1 MQWQTCRPPVRA
13 QAVAFVDPMR
23 QLAGEGPVG
32 VCLRGFS
39 CRRCGSQRPMP
50 CTCPGSS
57 ASKRLGPD
65 LRQEIEALS
74 FACDTWCL
82 GFFSPYFRG
91 EYTTFAQDLERLA
104 RLPPTCSCTRWAG
117 PSVDRSGR
125 QTHLDKLPELVVIH
139 LRCKGTPGPAPGAA
153 GEPQPAAQGPGGP
166 VRLQMVRLLAAE
178 ERTTRDLTRLL
189 HLTEAAVSHRA
200 CAIRVLDPYV
210 REVSDSARF

>member
-1 MQWQTCRPPVRA
+1 MMQWQTCRPPVRA

-104 RLPPTCSCTRWAG
+104 RLPRPVRVRGGPGLPSTGPAGRPIWTSCPNWWSSTCDAKVPRVRPPALPESLSLRLRALAARCGCRWSG
-117 PSVDRSGR
+117 SLRRRSG
-125 QTHLDKLPELVVIH
+125 PP
-139 LRCKGTPGPAPGAA
+139 GTSPGCC
-153 GEPQPAAQGPGGP
+153 
-166 VRLQMVRLLAAE
+166 
-178 ERTTRDLTRLL
+178 T
-189 HLTEAAVSHRA
+189 
-200 CAIRVLDPYV
+200 
-210 REVSDSARF
+210 